1 MESSVPAMKLASE
14 DARKTA
20 APVTS
25 QRRVPDYSNLPA
37 HLVIRETDRRG
48 DLADRFN
55 PPAETDMFPY
65 RQKR

>member
-1 MESSVPAMKLASE
+1 
-14 DARKTA
+14 
-20 APVTS
+20 VTS